1 MAKRIRGRLTA
12 AALAL
17 AASAGWQAPALAQ
30 TQGAGD
36 YPNRTITLVVPYAAG
51 GPVDTVAR
59 IIGQRMGEI
68 LGQQIVVENVAGAG
82 GMIGSLRVAQ
92 APPDGY
98 TVLYGGS
105 AVLAQNQAIYKKPLV
120 DGNKDFTFVSMFAD
134 QARVLVARKD
144 FPAQD
149 MKGFFAYV
157 KANEGKISYG
167 SAGAGSGSHVCP
179 LIMDKI
185 NGTKV
190 THVPYRGSG
199 PALQDLI
206 AGRLDF
212 MAEQVSTVAAQVEA
226 GNIKAI
232 AVLGTERVTSL
243 PNLPTALEQGVQGL
257 DCGSWQALLLPRGA
271 PDAIVQK
278 LAAAVDQTVETP
290 SVIERFTK
298 IGVSVPAKERRTPA
312 YLAKYTPTEIVR
324 WGAIIRDAGISAD

>member
-1 MAKRIRGRLTA
+1 M
-12 AALAL
+12 
-17 AASAGWQAPALAQ
+17 
-30 TQGAGD
+30 
-36 YPNRTITLVVPYAAG
+36 
-51 GPVDTVAR
+51 DTVAR

-92 APPDGY
+92 AAPDGY

-149 MKGFFAYV
+149 MKGFFDYV
-157 KANEGKISYG
+157 KANEAKISYG

-199 PALQDLI
+199 HALQDLI

-257 DCGSWQALLLPRGA
+257 DCGSWQALLLPKGA
-271 PDAIVQK
+271 P
-278 LAAAVDQTVETP
+278 
-290 SVIERFTK
+290 ERNR
-298 IGVSVPAKERRTPA
+298 PEARRSRGPD
-312 YLAKYTPTEIVR
+312 R
-324 WGAIIRDAGISAD
+324 RDAVGDRALHKDRRLGSREGASHAGLSGEVHPDRDRALGRDHQGCGHQRGLTAPMPLKAQAFLKFADALSQFTVFHHAAR

>member
-1 MAKRIRGRLTA
+1 MTKSIGGNLTA
-12 AALAL
+12 AAFAL
-17 AASAGWQAPALAQ
+17 AAGALWQSPALAQ
-30 TQGAGD
+30 AQGAAD

-68 LGQQIVVENVAGAG
+68 LGQQIIVENVAGAG
-82 GMIGSLRVAQ
+82 GMVGSLRVAQ
-92 APPDGY
+92 AAPDGY

-105 AVLAQNQAIYKKPLV
+105 AVLAQNQATYKKPLV

-134 QARVLVARKD
+134 QARVLVVRKD

-149 MKGFFAYV
+149 MKSFFDFV
-157 KANEGKISYG
+157 KANEAKITYG
-167 SAGAGSGSHVCP
+167 SAGSGSGSHICP
-179 LIMDKI
+179 LILDKI

-190 THVPYRGSG
+190 THVPYRGSSQ
-199 PALQDLI
+199 ALQDLI

-232 AVLGTERVTSL
+232 AVLGNDRVTSM
-243 PNLPTALEQGVQGL
+243 PNLPTALEQGVQNL
-257 DCGSWQALLLPRGA
+257 DCGSWQALLLPKGA
-271 PDAIVQK
+271 PDAVVRK

-290 SVIERFTK
+290 SVVERFTA
-298 IGVSVPAKERRTPA
+298 IGVSVPAKERRTPE
-312 YLAKYTPTEIVR
+312 YLAKFTPTEIVR
-324 WGAIIRDAGISAD
+324 WGAIIKGAGISAD

>member
-1 MAKRIRGRLTA
+1 MKRMIAG
-12 AALAL
+12 ALAL
-17 AASAGWQAPALAQ
+17 LFTAAGAYG
-30 TQGAGD
+30 QGAAD

-59 IIGQRMGEI
+59 IIAQRMGEI
-68 LGQQIVVENVAGAG
+68 LGQQMVVENVAGAG
-82 GMIGSLRVAQ
+82 GMVGSQRVAQ
-92 APPDGY
+92 SAPDGY

-120 DGNKDFTFVSMFAD
+120 DGNRDFTFVSMFAD
-134 QARVLVARKD
+134 QARVLVVRKD
-144 FPAQD
+144 FPAED

-157 KANEGKISYG
+157 KANESRVSYG

-179 LIMDKI
+179 LIMDRI
-185 NGTKV
+185 NGTRI

-212 MAEQVSTVAAQVEA
+212 IAEQVSTVAAQVEA

-232 AVLGTERVTSL
+232 AVLGNDRVTSL
-243 PNLPTALEQGVQGL
+243 PNLPTAQEQGVQGL

-271 PDAIVQK
+271 PEAIVRK
-278 LAAAVDQTVETP
+278 LAAAVDQAVESP
-290 SVIERFTK
+290 SVLERFVK
-298 IGVSVPAKERRTPA
+298 IGVSVPAKHRRSPE
-312 YLAKYTPTEIVR
+312 YLAKFTPTEIVR
-324 WGAIIRDAGISAD
+324 WGAIIKDAGISAD